1 MNDIHTTRMFL
12 TTAVL
17 AAVAALIAGPAQAM
31 FPDGD
36 GTVVTSTAPTQ
47 AKPGDPGT
55 IPYLSHGIGVDESLF
70 SGEQASLGL
79 TGDSAV
85 TRVDRSA
92 VAADNAL
99 DPAIKTAIAAQASES
114 SSQAAPGAPGTI
126 PSLHHGIG
134 VEESLF
140 SGQQPSVGLT
150 GDSPLTRGAMP
161 ASSNTQAVSSGDDF
175 EWTWVGVGGGLAVL
189 LAAALG
195 GFYLSARHR
204 GRIALP

>member
-1 MNDIHTTRMFL
+1 MNDIDITRMFL

-31 FPDGD
+31 FPDYD
-36 GTVVTSTAPTQ
+36 GPAVTSAAPAQ
-47 AKPGDPGT
+47 PKPGDPGT
-55 IPYLSHGIGVDESLF
+55 IPYLSHGIGVDESIY

-79 TGDSAV
+79 TGDSAR

-92 VAADNAL
+92 VAADNTL
-99 DPAIKTAIAAQASES
+99 DPAIKTAIAARDTE
-114 SSQAAPGAPGTI
+114 QAAPQPGDPGTI
-126 PSLHHGIG
+126 PYLSHGIG
-134 VEESLF
+134 VDESIY

-161 ASSNTQAVSSGDDF
+161 ASSTTQVVSSDDDF
-175 EWTWVGVGGGLAVL
+175 DWTWVGVGGGLAAL